1 MHGCAS
7 LCLSASASGLG
18 RWPGELI
25 NYWTKCVPYAAA
37 TVWRI
42 VVCTFGRF
50 TAGHI
55 QAHAC
60 VPIEYYDLKWHG
72 FVFYAPRRPAG
83 CGTNIYA

>member
-1 MHGCAS
+1 MSISISIRAGTPA
-7 LCLSASASGLG
+7 GY
-18 RWPGELI
+18 ELI

-60 VPIEYYDLKWHG
+60 VPIEYY
-72 FVFYAPRRPAG
+72 A
-83 CGTNIYA
+83 